1 MAKRVCDLCD
11 LNFEYPCKYKRHL
24 ESASHKRF
32 SKSLTVKDVEP
43 PMAMLQKHLPGG
55 RSPHHQLIAIM
66 SRRLCTLKTE
76 CTRLVS
82 YPKSN

>member
-32 SKSLTVKDVEP
+32 SKSLTVKGVEP
-43 PMAMLQKHLPGG
+43 TYGYA
-55 RSPHHQLIAIM
+55 AETFT
-66 SRRLCTLKTE
+66 RRQESSSSADSDNEQTSLHTE
-76 CTRLVS
+76 DRV
-82 YPKSN
+82 YQVG